1 MRVTSII
8 AIYCLFWV
16 LSAMLVLPIGN
27 RTHSDEEAEGK
38 DSGMVP
44 GQAASAPLN
53 FRPRLIVKRATALSV
68 VLFGLFYLNY
78 VNGWI
83 TADDL
88 NYAKAAPDLKGRT
101 S

>member
-27 RTHSDEEAEGK
+27 RTHADEEAEGK

-53 FRPRLIVKRATALSV
+53 FRPKRVAKRATILSV
-68 VLFGLFYLNY
+68 VLFGLFYLNF

-88 NYAKAAPDLKGRT
+88 NYAKGPPVFSGATR
-101 S
+101 